1 MVMLLLYTTLF
12 GYKLTPSEP
21 ESVPNQSN
29 SNDKINADSEQTNSA
44 KVESTKKT
52 EEIRNIKQ
60 AYHLERRFFQ

>member
-1 MVMLLLYTTLF
+1 MLLLYTTWF
-12 GYKLTPSEP
+12 GYKLTPSKP

-29 SNDKINADSEQTNSA
+29 VNEFNADSEQTNPA
-44 KVESTKKT
+44 KVESTKKA